1 MMLQT
6 LFKELRLL
14 SRDLHGI
21 AVLFIMPML
30 FMLIMSIALSDADNV
45 NADLKIALVGSD
57 ENTLNT
63 AFEQALIQDDK
74 LNIVRLEPKALDE
87 ALTALHQGTYKMIIV
102 NPNVKQETLEKDE
115 EITLHILASTD
126 KSWLLGIKGLIQ
138 KSYTSQRIKH
148 YFSEFSSVPETQQ
161 NAEKVTPVTP
171 SPQKPLNA
179 QQKKLHAEQQAL
191 QQQQLAAMPPQPD
204 LKGLNAYLEK
214 DPLKTIY
221 LNIEGDAVKQPS
233 SVQQSVP
240 AWLIFGMFFIM
251 IPLSN
256 VMAAEKQTNT
266 IIRLRLAKTSTAALL
281 LSKLLPYFVINQLQF
296 VGMIVLGMYVLPLFG
311 MPGFELQGAYYNYA
325 LLSVAISLS
334 ALGYGL
340 LISVLAKST
349 EHAVVLGGGG
359 NIIMAAIGGIMVPS
373 YVMPE
378 SMQLVAK
385 LSPMSWALSAF
396 HDLLLNQYRFEQIL
410 TQWFYLIGFASL
422 FLISAYIIYDRQL
435 KKV

>member
-6 LFKELRLL
+6 LYKELRLL

-45 NADLKIALVGSD
+45 NADLKIALVGSP

-63 AFEQALIQDDK
+63 AFEKALITDDK
-74 LNIVRLEPKALDE
+74 LNIVRIDAKNLDE
-87 ALTALHQGTYKMIIV
+87 ALTDLHQGIYKMLIV
-102 NPNVKQETLEKDE
+102 NPNDQQTSLDKDQD
-115 EITLHILASTD
+115 ITLHILASTD
-126 KSWLLGIKGLIQ
+126 KNWLLGIKGMIQ
-138 KSYTSQRIKH
+138 KSYTSQRIQQ
-148 YFSEFSSVPETQQ
+148 YFSQFST
-161 NAEKVTPVTP
+161 TPDSLAAHEQT
-171 SPQKPLNA
+171 SAHA
-179 QQKKLHAEQQAL
+179 QQQATP
-191 QQQQLAAMPPQPD
+191 PPQPD
-204 LKGLNAYLEK
+204 LQSLSTYLEK
-214 DPLKTIY
+214 DPLSSIF
-221 LNIEGDAVKQPS
+221 LNVEGTAVKQPS

-256 VMAAEKQTNT
+256 VMASEKQTNT

-311 MPGFELQGAYYNYA
+311 MPGFQLQGAYYNYA
-325 LLSVAISLS
+325 LLSIAISLS

-378 SMQLVAK
+378 SMQMVAK

-396 HDLLLNQYRFEQIL
+396 HDLLLNQYNFEQIL
-410 TQWFYLIGFASL
+410 TQWLYLIGFASL

-435 KKV
+435 KQS